1 MAIDEDNIEII
12 EEFVAESAD
21 NIGEVEAILIEMES
35 GTCEADDETLNLIF
49 RAFHSVKGTAGFLE
63 LNNVVHVTHLAESLL
78 DMLRK
83 GEMTLQPS
91 HVSVF
96 LRGLDCVNR
105 ALEEVGSEGTDTC
118 IEELSQ
124 TVGMALQEEMD
135 ARGVDDQGAIGDD
148 ESGDDAAQDV
158 GALAALDL
166 TAPLD
171 DGQPIDEAEEAQP
184 TEAPVP
190 SEAPRNTSNA
200 DEYDI
205 LGGDVDEEA
214 EMLAEFVTD
223 SLELLDS
230 VDASLAAARDGLV
243 SKELADDGLRAL
255 HTIKG
260 NCGFLGFFELGDL
273 CHSTETGLGRL
284 VTGESA
290 NLDPVFAAVD
300 ALRVGVADLGQGGE
314 GRVPNLKAL
323 RSDLEHIGDMPLA
336 TAPTE
341 APPVAEPPMASP
353 VLEAA
358 EPEAAEPEEVSA
370 IEAVVDEIPEPTITL
385 VPEETPVPLAPVPSA
400 TAKTDGS
407 KSAPKQSIRVDT
419 TKLDEL
425 MNLVGELIIAEN
437 MVSHNE
443 DLEGHEFEN
452 FHKAALHLNRITRSL
467 QDLTMSVR
475 MVPIRPTFRKMLR
488 VARDVARKQTK
499 DVELVLSGEETEV
512 DRSVV
517 EAIGD
522 PLVHLLRNAVD
533 HGVEDA
539 DTRLALGKPAK
550 GQLNLSAH
558 HEAGEVWIVLADD
571 GKGLDRERILA
582 KAIDKGV
589 VDSGDGLTDNEVY
602 QLITE
607 PGFSTAD
614 QLSDISGRG
623 VGMDVVKRNIEKL
636 RGRLDISSQL
646 GYGTTFTLRIPLTLA
661 IVEGMQV
668 RVGLHSYTI
677 PLFAI
682 RESVAVEDMAVSSLT
697 DGNEVLELRGEFIP
711 VLRMSNLHSIE
722 AHATTWEE
730 GVLVIV
736 SDAGFTMALF
746 VDEVVGQRQTVVK
759 PLPGYLGTM
768 QGLAGCSILSTG
780 KISLVVDVQTLTERV
795 RLAA

>member
-1 MAIDEDNIEII
+1 MPIDEDNVEII
-12 EEFVAESAD
+12 EEFVAESTD

-35 GTCEADDETLNLIF
+35 GVCEADEETLNLIF

-63 LNNVVHVTHLAESLL
+63 LDNVVHVTHLAESLL
-78 DMLRK
+78 DMLRR

-91 HVSVF
+91 HVTVF

-105 ALEEVGSEGTDTC
+105 ALEEVATEGTDTC
-118 IEELSQ
+118 IVELAQ
-124 TVGMALQEEMD
+124 TVGADLQAEMD
-135 ARGVDDQGAIGDD
+135 AKGSPKEMPKAAEVSVEVPVASEKPADSED
-148 ESGDDAAQDV
+148 EVWAEIA
-158 GALAALDL
+158 ALAAMDMH
-166 TAPLD
+166 APL
-171 DGQPIDEAEEAQP
+171 PAA
-184 TEAPVP
+184 TF
-190 SEAPRNTSNA
+190 
-200 DEYDI
+200 
-205 LGGDVDEEA
+205 VDEEDPETADA
-214 EMLAEFVTD
+214 EPNSEEFRPAVQEEDDDLLDEFVTD
-223 SLELLDS
+223 SLELLDA
-230 VDASLAAARDGLV
+230 VDASLAAARDGKISDEIV
-243 SKELADDGLRAL
+243 ADGMRGL

-273 CHSTETGLGRL
+273 CHSTETGLGKL
-284 VTGESA
+284 VDGNLA
-290 NLDPVFAAVD
+290 NQDAVFAAVD
-300 ALRVGVADLGQGGE
+300 ALRAGVRGLLEGGKGIVPELAKLRADLE
-314 GRVPNLKAL
+314 SSAVSTTNADAL
-323 RSDLEHIGDMPLA
+323 EEPVANPPKDEDAVIALVANA
-336 TAPTE
+336 TKETEPIAVTE
-341 APPVAEPPMASP
+341 AAGA
-353 VLEAA
+353 
-358 EPEAAEPEEVSA
+358 
-370 IEAVVDEIPEPTITL
+370 
-385 VPEETPVPLAPVPSA
+385 
-400 TAKTDGS
+400 GS
-407 KSAPKQSIRVDT
+407 KPSDGKPAPKQSIRVDT

-437 MVSHNE
+437 MVTQNE
-443 DLEGHEFEN
+443 DLDGHEFES

-488 VARDVARKQTK
+488 VARDVARKQAK
-499 DVELVLSGEETEV
+499 DVELTLGGEDTEV

-539 DTRLALGKPAK
+539 ETRVALGKPKK
-550 GQLNLSAH
+550 GQLSLSAH
-558 HEAGEVWIVLADD
+558 HEAGEVWVVLADD
-571 GKGLDRERILA
+571 GKGLNRNKIVS
-582 KAIDKGV
+582 KAIEKGV
-589 VDSGDGLTDNEVY
+589 IETGDGLTDSEVF

-607 PGFSTAD
+607 PGFSMAE

-636 RGRLDISSQL
+636 RGRLEITSEA
-646 GYGTTFTLRIPLTLA
+646 GKGTVFTLRIPLTLA

-668 RVGLHSYTI
+668 RVGEHSYTI

-682 RESVAVEDMAVSSLT
+682 RESVSVEEPAVTCLT
-697 DGNEVLELRGEFIP
+697 NGDEVLELRGEFIP
-711 VLRMSNLHSIE
+711 VMRMSNLHSIE
-722 AHATTWEE
+722 SYATTWEE

-780 KISLVVDVQTLTERV
+780 KISLVLDVQTLTERV

>member
-1 MAIDEDNIEII
+1 MPIDEDNREII
-12 EEFVAESAD
+12 EEFVAESTE
-21 NIGEVEAILIEMES
+21 NISEVEAILVEMES

-63 LNNVVHVTHLAESLL
+63 LSNVVHVTHIAESLL
-78 DMLRK
+78 DILRR
-83 GEMTLQPS
+83 GELILQPT

-105 ALEEVGSEGTDTC
+105 ALEEVAQEGTDLC
-118 IEELSQ
+118 IADLSLV
-124 TVGMALQEEMD
+124 VGAALQAEIDGRTTSET
-135 ARGVDDQGAIGDD
+135 Q
-148 ESGDDAAQDV
+148 SDAAVQEAEETD
-158 GALAALDL
+158 LAALDPS
-166 TAPLD
+166 APLANVD
-171 DGQPIDEAEEAQP
+171 ADPASEDPVAVGSDE
-184 TEAPVP
+184 
-190 SEAPRNTSNA
+190 N
-200 DEYDI
+200 
-205 LGGDVDEEA
+205 VDEEYA
-214 EMLAEFVTD
+214 LLEEFVTD
-223 SLELLDS
+223 SLERLDA
-230 VDASLAAARDGLV
+230 VDASLAAARDGVV
-243 SKELADDGLRAL
+243 SQQLSDDGLRAV

-260 NCGFLGFFELGDL
+260 NCGFLGFFELGEL
-273 CHSTETGLGRL
+273 CHATESGLAWL
-284 VTGESA
+284 VDENTNGLES
-290 NLDPVFAAVD
+290 VFAAVD
-300 ALRVGVADLGQGGE
+300 ALRVHIGELREGGLGL
-314 GRVPNLKAL
+314 VPNLQTL
-323 RSDLEHIGDMPLA
+323 RDQ
-336 TAPTE
+336 
-341 APPVAEPPMASP
+341 
-353 VLEAA
+353 LEASA
-358 EPEAAEPEEVSA
+358 SASATENVDSMASA
-370 IEAVVDEIPEPTITL
+370 IEAPAHIRVADQTTKDLVAGRNAKGVD
-385 VPEETPVPLAPVPSA
+385 ARS
-400 TAKTDGS
+400 S
-407 KSAPKQSIRVDT
+407 QKQSIRVDT
-419 TKLDEL
+419 GKLDEL

-443 DLEGHEFEN
+443 DLEGHEFES

-499 DVELVLSGEETEV
+499 DIELVLVGEGTEV

-533 HGVEDA
+533 HGIEDA
-539 DTRLALGKPAK
+539 ATREAIGKPRK

-558 HEAGEVWIVLADD
+558 HEAGEVWITLSDD
-571 GKGLDRERILA
+571 GKGLDPKKILA
-582 KAIDKGV
+582 KAIEKGV
-589 VDSGDGLTDNEVY
+589 VENGDGLTNNEVF

-614 QLSDISGRG
+614 VLSDISGRG

-636 RGRLDISSQL
+636 RGRLEIASEL
-646 GYGTTFTLRIPLTLA
+646 GKGTTFTLRIPLTLA

-668 RVGLHSYTI
+668 RVGHHSYTI

-682 RESVAVEDMAVSSLT
+682 RESVAVEGMSVTSLT
-697 DGNEVLELRGEFIP
+697 NGEEVLELRGAFIP
-711 VLRMSNLHSIE
+711 ILRMSNLHNIE
-722 AHATTWEE
+722 ADANTWDE